1 MHGCRNLIALLGVF
15 CFMVPSQAASAADAP
30 PATLLPVKPRTA
42 TVAPA
47 IAALQKEYQA
57 YTKDPKANRIRIKS
71 DYFID
76 HPSPDI
82 TPETILKA
90 LEASISGGPN
100 TEAYVKWQLLSAV
113 PGKFPDD
120 LIKRAVTVY
129 HRAPMPAEPHPGLDH
144 RTLKKAIRNIKKEE
158 IPQMQKEFD
167 QAVEQFRDANEVIIS
182 YRDDLFSHLPVKLDV
197 LYAGLE
203 DVSER
208 ASHGLNANVIFGNV
222 AAGIRSWAIT
232 EAKASQVQSIGQT
245 VLNIK
250 DALALPEN
258 MPYTKLAPDDK
269 GIIKWLP
276 HAAGV
281 DPKKIDELIKF
292 LENNA
297 SGPSAGGLKFKDPP
311 KKTN

>member
-1 MHGCRNLIALLGVF
+1 MQGCRNLFALLGIFYLIALPPV
-15 CFMVPSQAASAADAP
+15 ASAADVP
-30 PATLLPVKPRTA
+30 PATVPVKPRTA

-57 YTKDPKANRIRIKS
+57 YIKDPKSNRIRIKS
-71 DYFID
+71 DYFKD
-76 HPSPDI
+76 HPSPEVTPDI
-82 TPETILKA
+82 ILKA
-90 LEASISGGPN
+90 LETSVSGGPSV
-100 TEAYVKWQLLSAV
+100 EAYVKWQLLSAV

-120 LIKRAVTVY
+120 LIKRAVAVY

-144 RTLKKAIRNIKKEE
+144 RTLKKAIRNIKKEQVPE
-158 IPQMQKEFD
+158 VQKELNE
-167 QAVEQFRDANEVIIS
+167 AVEQFRDANEVIIA
-182 YRDDLFSHLPVKLDV
+182 YRDDLSSHLPVKLDV

-232 EAKASQVQSIGQT
+232 EAKASQVQAIGQT
-245 VLNIK
+245 VLNIR
-250 DALALPEN
+250 DALALEEN
-258 MPYTKLAPDDK
+258 KPYTKLIDEK
-269 GIIKWLP
+269 GVIKWQSY
-276 HAAGV
+276 ATGV